1 MYDFVLCYLHLWW
14 NFSLTRLNVVCLHI
28 ILNRL
33 LFRSFSY
40 QIDIDQVVY
49 QRWQWGDSSFLCHL
63 QAPLQV
69 NNNIHYCLFDC
80 WYHLHETWKRYQIT
94 KEQNKMILVFLQ
106 VHKLWF
112 DKLNKTKICHKL
124 LLLFGK
130 LHSFRPLTSYLEYMS
145 EEEKEFLGIFWIC
158 WLHSCMLCFHYGIPD
173 GLRWQIGYLYC
184 SLGQE

>member
-1 MYDFVLCYLHLWW
+1 MIDF
-14 NFSLTRLNVVCLHI
+14 
-28 ILNRL
+28 
-33 LFRSFSY
+33 
-40 QIDIDQVVY
+40 DQVVY

-130 LHSFRPLTSYLEYMS
+130 LHSFRPLTSYLKYIS
-145 EEEKEFLGIFWIC
+145 KEEEEFVGHILDLWTPLLYALFLSRNSGWTKMTD
-158 WLHSCMLCFHYGIPD
+158 WLFIRLVGARIET
-173 GLRWQIGYLYC
+173 LV
-184 SLGQE
+184 